1 MKIQSINNNYNVSHK
16 AYFKPNTNFH
26 ILYGREIKSNFV
38 NPMLVKKVKELP
50 NHELEILKL
59 SNSKN
64 NSKNLIDEIDCVVL
78 NNETKQTAN
87 INLIN
92 WTPFNELLEKIVAL
106 KDNPFFTRELS
117 VTEKMCYD
125 DLTKDAPCEVAKYMQ
140 D

>member
-26 ILYGREIKSNFV
+26 ILYGREIESNCV
-38 NPMLVKKVKELP
+38 NPKLVKKIKELP

-59 SNSKN
+59 SDSKN

-78 NNETKQTAN
+78 NNETKQIAN

-117 VTEKMCYD
+117 VTDKMCYD
-125 DLTKDAPCEVAKYMQ
+125 DLTKNAPSEVAKYMK